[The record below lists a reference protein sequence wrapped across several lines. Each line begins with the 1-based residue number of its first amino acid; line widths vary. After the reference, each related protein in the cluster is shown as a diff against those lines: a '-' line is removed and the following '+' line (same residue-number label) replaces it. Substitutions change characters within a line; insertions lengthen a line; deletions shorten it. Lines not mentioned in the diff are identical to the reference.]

1 MLQLP
6 PGVPVA
12 WLVFLHW
19 AMNSAMSFFVFVFVP
34 LLPVALSGW
43 AAPLEAS
50 AKARPSKGEILNAAG
65 EL

>member
-1 MLQLP
+1 MFQLP

-50 AKARPSKGEILNAAG
+50 AKARL
-65 EL
+65 

>member
-1 MLQLP
+1 MFQLP

-50 AKARPSKGEILNAAG
+50 AKAQHSKGGSIKCSG
-65 EL
+65 